1 MILKYESMLACMVM
15 LANYTTPTMPLYY
28 TTRDIAWMMD
38 DMMMISA
45 NTEPNNP
52 PFTAT
57 DPDTSAAQRPPYQA
71 TTQSRNFTQPQR
83 TD

>member
-1 MILKYESMLACMVM
+1 MMI

-57 DPDTSAAQRPPYQA
+57 YPRPDYSPAATIPSNCTASEPSKTA
-71 TTQSRNFTQPQR
+71 VNWL
-83 TD
+83 D

>member
-1 MILKYESMLACMVM
+1 MILKYESMLACMM
-15 LANYTTPTMPLYY
+15 ILANYTTPTMPLYY

-57 DPDTSAAQRPPYQA
+57 YPRPDYSPAATIPSNYTVSELY
-71 TTQSRNFTQPQR
+71 TTAAH
-83 TD
+83 